1 MARKNPTI
9 STSSKNLPTV
19 ADGIDNIPFP
29 SGKNM
34 DVQEEGNAMPDV
46 SMKTN
51 DGDNP
56 SIPDAPFA
64 NGKDTRVPHSTSG
77 ANPWPAKPGC

>member
-1 MARKNPTI
+1 VRKNPTI
-9 STSSKNLPTV
+9 TTSSKNLRTV
-19 ADGIDNIPFP
+19 ADGIDNLPIP

-34 DVQEEGNAMPDV
+34 TVQEEGNAMPDV
-46 SMKTN
+46 SMSKN

-64 NGKDTRVPHSTSG
+64 NGKDKREPDNQGG

>member
-1 MARKNPTI
+1 VRKNPTI
-9 STSSKNLPTV
+9 STSSKNLKPV
-19 ADGIDNIPFP
+19 LEGMDNMPIP

-46 SMKTN
+46 SMAKN

-64 NGKDTRVPHSTSG
+64 NGKDMRVPHSASG